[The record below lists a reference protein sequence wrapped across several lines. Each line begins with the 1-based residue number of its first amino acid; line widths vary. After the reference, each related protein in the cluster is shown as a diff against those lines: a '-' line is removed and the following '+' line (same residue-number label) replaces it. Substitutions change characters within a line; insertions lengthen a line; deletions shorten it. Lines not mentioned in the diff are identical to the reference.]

1 LNTTKKMSE
10 KEEFDLAMLNEHN
23 ALRARFGNVKPLELD
38 AELSELAQKHT
49 EYLAAKQLKLENT
62 TNDQI
67 GENLYFLQ
75 STEGTYTAKQVMD
88 YWLKR
93 SDFNEVVKPNKTNH
107 FTQIVWRKTLKM
119 GVGVSKAVNGAVYVA
134 VFYSPRGNITNYL
147 ADNVIFAQDRPV
159 FVDSNILESIDS
171 LFKKVDRDKSG
182 KISLTKTKELFNLIN
197 KTFNQ
202 SYKLQ
207 DAKKI
212 FENLTNIKD
221 GKVDLETFKSE
232 FKCLKPMVAYAKE
245 IETQQ

>member
-1 LNTTKKMSE
+1 MSE
-10 KEEFDLAMLNEHN
+10 IEEFAKEILNEHN
-23 ALRARFGNVKPLELD
+23 TLRLKFGNVKPLELD
-38 AELSELAQKHT
+38 AELSEMAQKHT
-49 EYLAAKQLKLENT
+49 DYLAEKQCKLENT

-67 GENLYFLQ
+67 GENLYYLQ
-75 STEGTYTAKQVMD
+75 SSEGTYTAKQVFD

-93 SDFNEVVKPNKTNH
+93 SDFDAQVKPVKTNH
-107 FTQIVWRKTLKM
+107 FTQIVWKKTLKM
-119 GVGVSKAVNGAVYVA
+119 GVGVSKAANGAIYVA
-134 VFYSPRGNITNYL
+134 AFYSPRGNITNYL
-147 ADNVIFAQDRPV
+147 AENVVYPQDRPV
-159 FVDSNILESIDS
+159 FVDSNILDSLDS

-232 FKCLKPMVAYAKE
+232 FKCLKPVVAYAKE
-245 IETQQ
+245 NKTE

>member
-1 LNTTKKMSE
+1 MSE
-10 KEEFDLAMLNEHN
+10 KEEFDIAMLNEHN
-23 ALRARFGNVKPLELD
+23 SLRTQFGNVKPLELD
-38 AELSELAQKHT
+38 TELGQLAQKHT
-49 EYLAAKQLKLENT
+49 EYLAQKQSKLENT

-67 GENLYFLQ
+67 GENLYYLQ
-75 STEGTYTAKQVMD
+75 SSEGTYSAKQVID

-93 SDFNEVVKPNKTNH
+93 SDFNPLVKPNKTNH
-107 FTQIVWRKTLKM
+107 FTQIVWKKTLKM
-119 GVGVSKAVNGAVYVA
+119 GVGVSKAANGAFYIA
-134 VFYSPRGNITNYL
+134 VFYTPRGNITNYL
-147 ADNVIFAQDRPV
+147 SDNVVYSQDRPV
-159 FVDSNILESIDS
+159 FVDSNILDSIDS

-232 FKCLKPMVAYAKE
+232 FKCLKPVVAYAKE
-245 IETQQ
+245 IESQ